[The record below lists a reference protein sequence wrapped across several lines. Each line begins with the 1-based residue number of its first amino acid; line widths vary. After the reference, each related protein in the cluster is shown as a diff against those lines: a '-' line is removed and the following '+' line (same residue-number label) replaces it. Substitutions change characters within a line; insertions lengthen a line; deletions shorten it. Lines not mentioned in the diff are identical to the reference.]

1 MSAEILLETASLI
14 GVCTQLQTIH
24 TDQSKRQSLR
34 SSFLIMCFKF
44 SQLFENEG
52 CGIFITFTIMVL
64 CIMLDLCTKTLT
76 FVDVFKVFTFEN
88 IKLEYEFL
96 SSTEK
101 LLELQNLY
109 FDDELVKKDIN
120 EIKIIDQST
129 KKLQINNLIL
139 GNE

>member
-1 MSAEILLETASLI
+1 MKKFSVI
-14 GVCTQLQTIH
+14 
-24 TDQSKRQSLR
+24 
-34 SSFLIMCFKF
+34 FLI
-44 SQLFENEG
+44 
-52 CGIFITFTIMVL
+52 IFLILSTALVKNSTKRTDDEIFTIKENIRAL
-64 CIMLDLCTKTLT
+64 KKD
-76 FVDVFKVFTFEN
+76 FEY

-101 LLELQNLY
+101 LLEFQNLY